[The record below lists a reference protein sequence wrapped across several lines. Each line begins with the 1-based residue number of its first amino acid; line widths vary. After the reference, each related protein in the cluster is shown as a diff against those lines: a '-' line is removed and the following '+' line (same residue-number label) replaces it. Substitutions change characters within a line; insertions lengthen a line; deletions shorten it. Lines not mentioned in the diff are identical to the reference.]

1 VEREGRRQ
9 MEKFKLLYQILRFI
23 ELTSER
29 DEFDSSAFS
38 DKHFDVTRNEFL
50 NAVEMLIDAKYIKGV
65 ELREAADWR
74 VDLFVTRPKL
84 TLEGL
89 KYLATDDIMQKEARN
104 AKGFNIK
111 GLIS

>member
-1 VEREGRRQ
+1 
-9 MEKFKLLYQILRFI
+9 MIYQILRFI
-23 ELTSER
+23 ELSADK
-29 DEFDSSAFS
+29 DEFDVGAFC
-38 DKHFDVTRNEFL
+38 DKHFSVTKNEFL

-65 ELREAADWR
+65 ELREAVDWR

-89 KYLATDDIMQKEARN
+89 KFLATDELMKKEAQN

-111 GLIS
+111 NLI

>member
-1 VEREGRRQ
+1 MDR
-9 MEKFKLLYQILRFI
+9 FTLIYQILRFI
-23 ELTSER
+23 ELTADR
-29 DEFDSSAFS
+29 DEFDVSAFS
-38 DKHFDVTRNEFL
+38 ERHFSVIKNEFL

-89 KYLATDDIMQKEARN
+89 KFLATDDIMRKEAQN

-111 GLIS
+111 ALI